1 MSQRTE
7 ITRFQF
13 YICMG
18 YKYNLFLKPNS
29 WTFSFS
35 QCCYFTL
42 PAVSADGM
50 MGGEV
55 LTLVRSWAV
64 KLLRK
69 WQRHFSNVSA
79 CPKTSL
85 TSSHRMGD

>member
-35 QCCYFTL
+35 QCCYFAL
-42 PAVSADGM
+42 PAVSADGI
-50 MGGEV
+50 MGEKCLHSFRVG
-55 LTLVRSWAV
+55 LS
-64 KLLRK
+64 
-69 WQRHFSNVSA
+69 SYYVSGNGIS
-79 CPKTSL
+79 PT
-85 TSSHRMGD
+85 